1 MSTVQVQ
8 QVASTP
14 GNPKDLPTR
23 EDIERAHKLIAE
35 AVHRTP
41 VMSSRYINSLV
52 GAEIYFKC
60 EHLQAGGAFKYR
72 GASHVMRLLTDAE
85 KERGVITHSSGN
97 HAQAVALSAKRF
109 GIKATIVM
117 PKGSNPLKKRATK
130 GYGAKLIECENS
142 QASREQTCAE
152 EIERTGMVLIHPFD
166 DHRIICG
173 AGTAALELAEEV
185 PDLDMVITPVG
196 GGGLLSG
203 TSTALHKR
211 MPVYGS
217 EPMGA
222 DDAYRGFTSGTRVSE
237 QTPNTIADGLR
248 TCVGVRNFEIIR
260 QRVTGIGLTNDTE
273 ILEATSL
280 IHLRMKQLIEPSSAV
295 PLACLLNGS
304 IPKAPKIGIIISG
317 GNVDLKDL
325 MSRMP

>member
-1 MSTVQVQ
+1 
-8 QVASTP
+8 
-14 GNPKDLPTR
+14 
-23 EDIERAHKLIAE
+23 
-35 AVHRTP
+35 
-41 VMSSRYINSLV
+41 
-52 GAEIYFKC
+52 
-60 EHLQAGGAFKYR
+60 
-72 GASHVMRLLTDAE
+72 
-85 KERGVITHSSGN
+85 
-97 HAQAVALSAKRF
+97 
-109 GIKATIVM
+109 
-117 PKGSNPLKKRATK
+117 
-130 GYGAKLIECENS
+130 
-142 QASREQTCAE
+142 
-152 EIERTGMVLIHPFD
+152 
-166 DHRIICG
+166 
-173 AGTAALELAEEV
+173 
-185 PDLDMVITPVG
+185 MVITPVG

-203 TSTALHKR
+203 TSTALHKL

-260 QRVTGIGLTNDTE
+260 QKVTGIGLTNDTE